1 MIKVFVMISFA
12 FRGTVRKMRIYNT
25 KPIFLTIPPLS
36 TTLRKF
42 YMKESFVLLTKNGR
56 LWLDELLTAIY
67 VMPFFRCNRR

>member
-12 FRGTVRKMRIYNT
+12 FRGTVRKMWIYNT
-25 KPIFLTIPPLS
+25 KPIFPTIPPFS

-56 LWLDELLTAIY
+56 LHSYLCDAYFLDVIKGRTVAS
-67 VMPFFRCNRR
+67 